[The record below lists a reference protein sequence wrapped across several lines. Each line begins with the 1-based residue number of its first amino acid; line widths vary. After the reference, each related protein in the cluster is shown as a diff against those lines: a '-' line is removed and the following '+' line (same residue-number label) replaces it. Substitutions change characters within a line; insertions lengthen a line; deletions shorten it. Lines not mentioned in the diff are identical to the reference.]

1 MSRKHILLDRK
12 KQVGESRANLAAE
25 PPSLAGMGSTGD
37 LDLSERLTLELAH
50 RLAGSLPV
58 TQINGG

>member
-1 MSRKHILLDRK
+1 MHILLDRRQ
-12 KQVGESRANLAAE
+12 QVGESGANVAAE

-37 LDLSERLTLELAH
+37 MDLGERLTLELACK
-50 RLAGSLPV
+50 LPGSLPV